1 MLSVLMWALTLGGPQ
16 PDAGATSAPAVE
28 TLEMGIEQYRR
39 GDFDAAVRTLAQAAI
54 ALEKDAPHA
63 ARAHLYLGF
72 SMVALGQEPQAET
85 EFERALQLDEKVD
98 ASSASPKIREV
109 FQKVA
114 RRVARSKKDETPPEV
129 RTVTAFPVNEGIPVD
144 FLVEANDPSGV
155 AAVRVQYRVR
165 GGKTWGVLPL
175 TPSSPTQFSGSL
187 PPLAALPPGIE
198 YFVEAWDRA
207 GNGPARLGS
216 ADKPRFVEVR
226 AGAPKDNPHFYEHW
240 WFWTVIGAAVAGG
253 TAAAFTL
260 GREKTVHVTVTG
272 Q

>member
-1 MLSVLMWALTLGGPQ
+1 MLSVLVWAVALGGPP
-16 PDAGATSAPAVE
+16 PDAGASGVSVE
-28 TLEMGIEQYRR
+28 TLEQGIEAYRR
-39 GDFDAAVRTLAQAAI
+39 GDFEASVRTLSHAAP
-54 ALEKDAPHA
+54 LLDKDPPRG

-72 SMVALGQEPQAET
+72 SLVALGLDAQAEA
-85 EFERALQLDEKVD
+85 EFERALLLDEKVD

-109 FQKVA
+109 FQRVA
-114 RRVARSKKDETPPEV
+114 RRVARSRKDETPPELQ
-129 RTVTAFPVNEGIPVD
+129 TVTAFPVSEGTPLD
-144 FLVEANDPSGV
+144 FLVEATDPSGV

-165 GGKTWGVLPL
+165 GGKSWGVLAL

-187 PPLAALPPGIE
+187 AGVAALPPGVE

-226 AGAPKDNPHFYEHW
+226 PPLGKEPPHFYERW
-240 WFWTVIGAAVAGG
+240 WFWAAIGAAAAAG
-253 TAAAFTL
+253 TAAALTL
-260 GREKTVHVTVTG
+260 GREKDLHVTVTA

>member
-1 MLSVLMWALTLGGPQ
+1 MLSVLVWALALGGPP
-16 PDAGATSAPAVE
+16 PDAGTTSTPAIE
-28 TLEMGIEQYRR
+28 TLEMGIEQYKR
-39 GDFDAAVRTLAQAAI
+39 GDFDAAVRTLSQAAI
-54 ALEKDAPHA
+54 ALEKDPTHA

-72 SMVALGQEPQAET
+72 SMVALGQEPQAEA

-114 RRVARSKKDETPPEV
+114 RRMARAKKDDTPPDV
-129 RTVTAFPVNEGIPVD
+129 QSVTAFPASEGSPLD
-144 FLVEANDPSGV
+144 FLVEASDPSGV
-155 AAVRVQYRVR
+155 SAVRVQYRVR
-165 GGKTWGVLPL
+165 GGRTWGVLPL
-175 TPSSPTQFSGSL
+175 TASSPTQFSGSL
-187 PPLAALPPGIE
+187 PPVAALPPGIE

-216 ADKPRFVEVR
+216 PDKPRFVEVK
-226 AGAPKDNPHFYEHW
+226 AGPPKETSHFYEKW
-240 WFWTVIGAAVAGG
+240 WFWTAIGAAVAGG
-253 TAAAFTL
+253 TAAALTV

>member
-1 MLSVLMWALTLGGPQ
+1 MLSVLVWALALGGPP
-16 PDAGATSAPAVE
+16 PDAGTSPTPAVE

-54 ALEKDAPHA
+54 ALEKDTPHA

-72 SMVALGQEPQAET
+72 SMVALGQEPQAEA

-98 ASSASPKIREV
+98 ASSASPKIREA

-114 RRVARSKKDETPPEV
+114 RRVARSKKDTEPPDV
-129 RTVTAFPVNEGIPVD
+129 QTVTAFPVNEGAAVD
-144 FLVEANDPSGV
+144 FLVEASDPSGV
-155 AAVRVQYRVR
+155 AAVRVQYRIR

-207 GNGPARLGS
+207 GNGPSRLGT
-216 ADKPRFVEVR
+216 AEKPRFVEVR
-226 AGAPKDNPHFYEHW
+226 AGAPKDTAHFYERW
-240 WFWTVIGAAVAGG
+240 WFWTVVGAAVAGG
-253 TAAAFTL
+253 TAAALTL
-260 GREKTVHVTVTG
+260 GRDKTLHVTVTA